1 MYIMLKDN
9 PVIYFNFNDMIVEI
23 INNRLVP
30 YGIRDRIKPVIGLTP
45 VEMAKTMAHNVEE
58 IKEWMSNRVLS
69 LSRDNAK
76 QIYNMFNISQ
86 SNDRTTRANICLMC
100 RGVSITDSY
109 WIKLETD
116 DDKKWADVNIRQNH
130 FKEIVDIALNGE
142 NPSITTNPICPE
154 LTTKGLFKKAWIR
167 DTETK
172 ELYLLKSDKHNENIN
187 TRCEVLASKILDCF
201 TNIPHVQ
208 YNGRIRTTRTNKMK
222 ESFVSKIYVD
232 KCKNF
237 VGEDYSFTEAREVME
252 YCRLHSIN
260 FKEWA
265 VKTFGSKFAN
275 IAIIDYILVNTDRH
289 DVNYGFMMDNNTGLL
304 VDVAPLFDF
313 NLALVADLTGKN
325 AVDTMSQMFNTNE
338 TIEDIAK
345 QMLPYSNI
353 QIDYGQLKQAKKYF
367 KDYPQVYE
375 SILKR
380 IRNCLA

>member
-9 PVIYFNFNDMIVEI
+9 PILYFNFDDMIVEI
-23 INNRLVP
+23 INNDLMP
-30 YGIRDRIKPVIGLTP
+30 YGLKDKIRPITPSTP
-45 VEMAKTMAHNVEE
+45 VEMAKNMVHNIEE

-100 RGVSITDSY
+100 QGVSVTDSY

-116 DDKKWADVNIRQNH
+116 DKKWSEINIRQNH

-142 NPSITTNPICPE
+142 NPSKTTNPICPE
-154 LTTKGLFKKAWIR
+154 LTTKGLFRKAWIR
-167 DTETK
+167 DNKTK

-187 TRCEVLASKILDCF
+187 TRCEVLASHILDCF
-201 TNIPHVQ
+201 TNIQHVQ
-208 YNGRIRTTRTNKMK
+208 YSGRVRNTQTNKMEEK
-222 ESFVSKIYVD
+222 YVD

-237 VGEDYSFTEAREVME
+237 VGEDYSFVEAREVID
-252 YCRLHSIN
+252 YCKLHNIN

-275 IAIIDYILVNTDRH
+275 IAIIDYILINTDRH
-289 DVNYGFMMDNNTGLL
+289 DMNYGFMMDNNTGLL

-313 NLALVADLTGKN
+313 NLALIADLTGRK
-325 AVDTMSQMFNTNE
+325 ATDTLSQMFNTNE
-338 TIEDIAK
+338 TIEEIAK

-353 QIDYGQLKQAKKYF
+353 QINYEKLKQAKKYF
-367 KDYPQVYE
+367 KDYTQVYE
-375 SILKR
+375 NINKR
-380 IRNCLA
+380 IRKMHK

>member
-1 MYIMLKDN
+1 MFIMLKDN
-9 PVIYFNFNDMIVEI
+9 PILYFNFDDMIVEI
-23 INNRLVP
+23 INNKLMP
-30 YGIRDRIKPVIGLTP
+30 YGLKDRIRPITTSTP
-45 VEMAKTMAHNVEE
+45 VEMAKNMAHNIEE

-86 SNDRTTRANICLMC
+86 SNDKTTRANICLLC

-109 WIKLETD
+109 WIKLET

-130 FKEIVDIALNGE
+130 FKEIVDVALNGE

-172 ELYLLKSDKHNENIN
+172 ELYLLKSDKHSENIN
-187 TRCEVLASKILDCF
+187 TRCEVLASKVLDCF

-208 YNGRIRTTRTNKMK
+208 YSGRIRTTAIRKAG
-222 ESFVSKIYVD
+222 EASVSKTYVD

-237 VGEDYSFTEAREVME
+237 VGEDCSFVEAREVMD
-252 YCRLHSIN
+252 YCKLHNIN

-275 IAIIDYILVNTDRH
+275 IAIIDYILINTDRH
-289 DVNYGFMMDNNTGLL
+289 DMNYGFMMDNNTGLL

-313 NLALVADLTGKN
+313 NLALIADLTGRK
-325 AVDTMSQMFNTNE
+325 ATDTLSQMFNTNE
-338 TIEDIAK
+338 TIEDVAR
-345 QMLPYSNI
+345 QMIPYSNI
-353 QIDYGQLKQAKKYF
+353 QINYEKLKQTKKYF

-375 SILKR
+375 NILVR
-380 IRNCLA
+380 IKNCLG